1 MVQVSNQTQLL
12 AALASQDLV
21 IQVIDDFAIA
31 TQINILYPVT
41 IESLT
46 AAAPF
51 TLTKDSSYFTYL
63 FRVQNGGVLTLQNII
78 LDGDKENHPIDNQNN
93 RSLIYVTGGTLNL
106 LDGSVLRNNNAYLE
120 GGGIYLNRNE
130 AYPNTLSMKGN
141 ALITGCYSRTNGG
154 GSCWQR
160 EIHRILFLSAANRR
174 LMGIRALTEAVSGFQ
189 ALGMKTLLLLY

>member
-21 IQVIDDFAIA
+21 IQVIDNFAIA

-78 LDGDKENHPIDNQNN
+78 LDGDKKNHPIDNQNN

-106 LDGSVLRNNNAYLE
+106 LDGSVLRNNNAYL
-120 GGGIYLNRNE
+120 
-130 AYPNTLSMKGN
+130 
-141 ALITGCYSRTNGG
+141 
-154 GSCWQR
+154 
-160 EIHRILFLSAANRR
+160 
-174 LMGIRALTEAVSGFQ
+174 
-189 ALGMKTLLLLY
+189 